1 MKTASFFLTLCF
13 LTIAVFGFLGAQQAM
28 ANRITCVGSLAQ
40 SAACPSHA
48 ASSASTN
55 FHLDGLKLFST
66 AAGLAYAWGLL
77 ALILVLFSFVSAAPA
92 LARSFNNV
100 KLEEQSSPP
109 GSLRALRVWLTRLE
123 KRDPSA

>member
-1 MKTASFFLTLCF
+1 MKTASIVLAICF
-13 LTIAVFGFLGAQQAM
+13 LGIAVFGFLGAQQAM

-55 FHLDGLKLFST
+55 LHLDGLKLFST

-77 ALILVLFSFVSAAPA
+77 ALILVLFSFVASSPA
-92 LARSFNNV
+92 LSRSFNNV
-100 KLEEQSSPP
+100 RLKEQLPPP
-109 GSLRALRVWLTRLE
+109 GSLRALRAWLTRLE